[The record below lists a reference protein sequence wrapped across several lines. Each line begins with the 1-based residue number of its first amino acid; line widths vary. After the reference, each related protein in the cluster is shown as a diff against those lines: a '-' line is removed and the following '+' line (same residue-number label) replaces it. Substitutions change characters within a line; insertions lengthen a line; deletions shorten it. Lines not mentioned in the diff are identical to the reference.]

1 MKTIGLLGGM
11 SYESTIPYYK
21 IINEEI
27 NKSLGDLHSA
37 KIILYSVDFWE
48 IEKCQKTNNWE
59 KSAQILSDA
68 AQKLENAGADFI
80 VLCTNTM
87 HKVAN
92 EIQQNIKV
100 PLLHIAQACSD
111 ELNKNSIKKTA
122 LLGTK
127 YTMEQDFYKQ
137 KLVENGIEVIIPD
150 KKDIEIINDIIFN
163 ELCRGIINQNSK
175 NEFLRII
182 DNLTDKGACGVI
194 LGCTEI
200 GFLLNQS
207 DVKIPVFD
215 TTIIHAQKAAKC
227 ALI

>member
-48 IEKCQKTNNWE
+48 IEKCQKNNNWE

-100 PLLHIAQACSD
+100 PPLAHSSSLL
-111 ELNKNSIKKTA
+111 
-122 LLGTK
+122 
-127 YTMEQDFYKQ
+127 
-137 KLVENGIEVIIPD
+137 
-150 KKDIEIINDIIFN
+150 
-163 ELCRGIINQNSK
+163 
-175 NEFLRII
+175 
-182 DNLTDKGACGVI
+182 
-194 LGCTEI
+194 
-200 GFLLNQS
+200 
-207 DVKIPVFD
+207 
-215 TTIIHAQKAAKC
+215 
-227 ALI
+227 